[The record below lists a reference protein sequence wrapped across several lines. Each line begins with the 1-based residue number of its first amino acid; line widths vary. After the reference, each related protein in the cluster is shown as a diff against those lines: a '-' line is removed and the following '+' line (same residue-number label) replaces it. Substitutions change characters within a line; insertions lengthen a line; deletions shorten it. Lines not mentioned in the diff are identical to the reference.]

1 MHPPVFRFAPSPNG
15 FLHLGHAHSALLN
28 QKMAKETGGR
38 LLLRIEDIDQT
49 RARPEFEAAIF
60 EDLEW
65 LGVEW
70 ETPARRQSEHFA
82 DYAAGLQRLIGSGLV
97 YPSFMTRAEA
107 ARLAPASSSD
117 PLGVPL
123 HPLAERHLDAA
134 AIEAKKAAA
143 VPFSWRLN
151 MDMALAASEKNLN
164 WTETSSG
171 HPVTIKADP
180 AAWGDVI
187 IARKDTP
194 TSYHLS
200 VTMDDALQGVTHVV
214 RGMDLYQATA
224 IHRLLQSLLGLP
236 QPCWHHHR
244 LITGADG
251 AKLAKSAGSPSLRSL
266 RQDGVTATQIRRN
279 FGF

>member
-15 FLHLGHAHSALLN
+15 FLHLGHAYSALLN

-70 ETPARRQSEHFA
+70 ETPVRRQSDHFG
-82 DYAAGLQRLIGSGLV
+82 DYAAGLQSLIKSGLV
-97 YPSFMTRAEA
+97 YPSFLTRAEA
-107 ARLAPASSSD
+107 ARLSPVSSAD

-123 HPLAERHLDAA
+123 HPLSERYLDAA
-134 AIEAKKAAA
+134 TIEAKKASA
-143 VPFSWRLN
+143 VPFAWRLN
-151 MDMALAASEKNLN
+151 MEMALAAADMNLS
-164 WTETSSG
+164 WEETGSG
-171 HPVTIKADP
+171 LPVTVKADP

-200 VTMDDALQGVTHVV
+200 VTIDDALQGITHVV
-214 RGMDLYQATA
+214 RGMDLYHATSV
-224 IHRLLQSLLGLP
+224 HRLLQSLLGLP
-236 QPCWHHHR
+236 QPVWHHHR

-251 AKLAKSAGSPSLRSL
+251 GKLAKSAGSPSLRSL
-266 RQDGVTATQIRRN
+266 RREGLTSTEIRRN
-279 FGF
+279 LGF